1 MGRIYTNRLSVI
13 LTHETWSFCHA
24 VIEDDVE
31 DDNVQDTAGAVA
43 QPTLLPMTT
52 RSPIAILLAIMTMI
66 AQPRAD

>member
-52 RSPIAILLAIMTMI
+52 RSPIAILLAIMIMI